1 MILIP
6 TLESGPI
13 VLLFVAIAAYLV
25 GSIPFG
31 ILVARAFGLPDP
43 RTIGSKNIGAT
54 NMLRTGSKPAAL
66 ATVLLDGAK
75 GGVAVVVARLLFA
88 EDAAQV
94 AGFAA
99 FLGHLYPIWL
109 KFKGGKGVATL
120 LGTLVGL
127 APFIGLVALFAWL
140 FTYFVF
146 RYSSLSA
153 LVSAALTPPLAMLLG
168 FAHMSVL
175 LMLMSGMV
183 FWRHRENIKRLQDG
197 TEPMVDWSKKKNE

>member
-6 TLESGPI
+6 AFESGLT
-13 VLLFVAIAAYLV
+13 VLLLVAIGAYLI

-31 ILVARAFGLPDP
+31 ILVARVLGLPDP

-54 NMLRTGSKPAAL
+54 NMLRTGSKKAAI

-75 GGVAVVVARLLFA
+75 GGIAVVIARFLFA

-94 AGFAA
+94 AGLFA
-99 FLGHLYPIWL
+99 FLGHLYPVWL

-127 APFIGLVALFAWL
+127 ASFLGVIALFAWL
-140 FTYFVF
+140 LTFLIF

-153 LVSAALTPPLAMLLG
+153 LVSASLTPLLAMLLG
-168 FAHMSVL
+168 FANMSVVL
-175 LMLMSGMV
+175 IIMSGMV
-183 FWRHRENIKRLQDG
+183 FWRHRANIQRLQDG
-197 TEPMVDWSKKKNE
+197 SEPKVNWRKKKDE

>member
-6 TLESGPI
+6 AFESGI
-13 VLLFVAIAAYLV
+13 TVLILVAIAAYLI

-31 ILVARAFGLPDP
+31 ILVARILGLPDP

-54 NMLRTGSKPAAL
+54 NMLRTGSKKAAL

-75 GGVAVVVARLLFA
+75 GGIAVVIARALFA
-88 EDAAQV
+88 EDAAQI
-94 AGFAA
+94 AGLSA

-127 APFIGLVALFAWL
+127 APFIGIIALLAWL
-140 FTYFVF
+140 LTFLIF
-146 RYSSLSA
+146 RYSSLAA
-153 LVSAALTPPLAMLLG
+153 LVSAALTPLMAMLLG
-168 FAHMSVL
+168 FANLSVVL
-175 LMLMSGMV
+175 IIMSGMV
-183 FWRHRENIKRLQDG
+183 YWRHRANIQRLQDG
-197 TEPMVDWSKKKNE
+197 SEPKVNRGKKKDE

>member
-1 MILIP
+1 MVLVP
-6 TLESGPI
+6 TLESGPFI
-13 VLLFVAIAAYLV
+13 LLLVAIAAYLL

-75 GGVAVVVARLLFA
+75 GGIAVIIARALFA
-88 EDAAQV
+88 EDAAQF
-94 AGFAA
+94 AGLAA
-99 FLGHLYPIWL
+99 FFGHLYPVFL

-120 LGTLVGL
+120 LGTVVGL
-127 APFIGLVALFAWL
+127 APFIGLIALLAWL
-140 FTYFVF
+140 FAYFVF

-153 LVSAALTPPLAMLLG
+153 LMSAAVTPPIAIMLG
-168 FAHMSVL
+168 FEHMALVL
-175 LMLMSGMV
+175 FVMAIMV
-183 FWRHRENIKRLQDG
+183 FWRHRENIKRLQAG
-197 TEPMVDWSKKKNE
+197 TEPMVDWGKKKNE